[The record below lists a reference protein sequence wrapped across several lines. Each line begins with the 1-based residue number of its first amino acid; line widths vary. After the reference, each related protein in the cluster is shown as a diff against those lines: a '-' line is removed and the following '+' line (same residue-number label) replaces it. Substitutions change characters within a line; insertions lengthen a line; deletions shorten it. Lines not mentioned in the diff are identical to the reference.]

1 MFVAEDFQ
9 GSQSKICSSVLPF
22 CFFLTTKGQTGM
34 FVFSNTVFNTFF
46 MFSFLYQQINFVKAQ
61 QDDIIA
67 NFDEEYLDL
76 EREIAGLGLEVCY
89 FMQRNFHCR

>member
-1 MFVAEDFQ
+1 
-9 GSQSKICSSVLPF
+9 
-22 CFFLTTKGQTGM
+22 
-34 FVFSNTVFNTFF
+34 

-76 EREIAGLGLEVCY
+76 EREIVGFGLEVCY